1 MALNIK
7 WNDDRVRGTATALLL
22 ISRDR
27 LMRGES
33 SEDLIAEALAEYRA
47 DPAGY
52 KLAKADW
59 PDVRDTS
66 PLKKAS
72 HIARYQA
79 LLAAVDA
86 LLVKIE
92 RNKRQSNSLTE
103 LDNYFVACL
112 QDVGVARKKGA

>member
-22 ISRDR
+22 ISRNR
-27 LMRGES
+27 LVRGES
-33 SEDLIAEALAEYRA
+33 AEDLIAEALAEYRA
-47 DPAGY
+47 DPAAY

-66 PLKKAS
+66 PLKKAA

-79 LLAAVDA
+79 LLPAVDA
-86 LLVKIE
+86 LLAKIE

-103 LDNYFVACL
+103 LDNYFLACL
-112 QDVGVARKKGA
+112 KDVGVPVKKS

>member
-22 ISRDR
+22 IARDR
-27 LMRGES
+27 LARGEAS
-33 SEDLIAEALAEYRA
+33 GTLIADALAEYRA

-59 PDVRDTS
+59 PEIRDLA
-66 PLKKAS
+66 PLKKGA
-72 HIARYQA
+72 HRARYAA
-79 LLAAVDA
+79 LLAAMDT
-86 LLVKIE
+86 LLARIE

-103 LDNYFVACL
+103 LDNYLVACL
-112 QDVGVARKKGA
+112 KDAGIPPKSP

>member
-22 ISRDR
+22 IARDR
-27 LMRGES
+27 LARGES
-33 SEDLIAEALAEYRA
+33 GENLIADALADYRD

-59 PDVRDTS
+59 PDVREMGA
-66 PLKKAS
+66 LKKAS
-72 HIARYQA
+72 HIARYRA
-79 LLAAVDA
+79 LLAAVDT
-86 LLVKIE
+86 LLAKIE

-112 QDVGVARKKGA
+112 RDVGVPPAKR